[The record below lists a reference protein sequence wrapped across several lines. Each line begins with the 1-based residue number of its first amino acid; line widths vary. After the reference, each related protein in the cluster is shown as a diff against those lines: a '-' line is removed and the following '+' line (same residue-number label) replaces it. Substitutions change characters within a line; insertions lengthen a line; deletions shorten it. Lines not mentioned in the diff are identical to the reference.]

1 MRYGKAERGDASLGS
16 EVEALQ
22 AALRKAP
29 DSAPL
34 LNQLGIALREQGRFE
49 HARQAYEAAIAADPK
64 AAGPHLN
71 LAILYDLYL
80 GDVTRAQALYQR
92 CVELSPADAGQLNRW
107 LAELKT
113 RKPGPNQ
120 PPAPATAAPAS
131 APAAS
136 AATALAS
143 RKEKE

>member
-1 MRYGKAERGDASLGS
+1 MAP
-16 EVEALQ
+16 LQ
-22 AALRKAP
+22 AALRLAP

-34 LNQLGIALREQGRFE
+34 LNQLGIALRQQGRFE

-64 AAGPHLN
+64 AALPQLN
-71 LAILYDLYL
+71 LAILSDLYL

-113 RKPGPNQ
+113 RKPGPNV
-120 PPAPATAAPAS
+120 PAAPATAAPAPTP

-136 AATALAS
+136 VGTALAS
-143 RKEKE
+143 HKEKE